1 MRIRI
6 GKDIEIRWSILTDG
20 SAARLRPAELTLELL
35 CPNGK
40 AEEMEFT
47 AKGNTLTATYPGMAQ
62 RYTGTY
68 GIVLWKNKG
77 KEGQS
82 VVDKAEAFTLVA
94 RTHQESLVQE
104 DDLAEVMLDLGTSS
118 LATIAGA
125 SVSAIVS
132 NLTGYKALASVE
144 DLPAEETTLGY
155 LIGTRLYVYV
165 GEGGNAAEGM
175 YQDCG
180 EFRGPQGE
188 QGEQGIQGPQG
199 NSGYQGAKGELEVVN
214 NLTQGGEKSA
224 LSAEMGKK
232 LYNMRIIAVT
242 QEELDNL
249 TDPVE
254 GAFYATFED

>member
-1 MRIRI
+1 MKVRI
-6 GKDIEIRWSILTDG
+6 GKDIEIKWSVLTDG
-20 SAARLRPAELTLELL
+20 SATRLRSSELTLELL

-40 AEEMEFT
+40 VEELKFSVRGNMIT
-47 AKGNTLTATYPGMAQ
+47 ALYPGKAQ

-77 KEGQS
+77 QEEQS
-82 VVDKAEAFTLVA
+82 VVDKTEAFTLVA

-104 DDLAEVMLDLGTSS
+104 DDLAKVMLDLGTSS
-118 LATIAGA
+118 IATIAGA

-132 NLTGYKALASVE
+132 NLTGYKSLSSVDE
-144 DLPAEETTLGY
+144 LPMGETTLGY
-155 LIGTRLYVYV
+155 LIGTHLYVYV
-165 GEGGNAAEGM
+165 GEGGNATEGK

-214 NLTQGGEKSA
+214 NLTQGGETSA
-224 LSAEMGKK
+224 LSAEMGRK
-232 LYNMRIIAVT
+232 LYNMRIIPVT
-242 QEELDNL
+242 QEELENL
-249 TDPVE
+249 AYPIE